1 MTNPKIT
8 NPTKARVGF
17 KNSNPNNIKTKIIVI
32 AFFISHSSNFYQLD
46 ITISYYRTSLKTIT
60 RVFQSTHYLRI
71 DASKCLFRAST
82 SHWQWATRKDEGG
95 AVDYQKFDNNDQVKI
110 TTGKCFYIIM

>member
-17 KNSNPNNIKTKIIVI
+17 KNSNPNNTKTKIIVI
-32 AFFISHSSNFYQLD
+32 AFFILHSSKFSQLN
-46 ITISYYRTSLKTIT
+46 ITISYYRISLKTIT

-71 DASKCLFRAST
+71 DASKCLFRASV
-82 SHWQWATRKDEGG
+82 SHWQLATRRDEGG
-95 AVDYQKFDNNDQVKI
+95 VVDYQKSDDNDQAHH
-110 TTGKCFYIIM
+110 C